1 MKKEEKLKLKI
12 FNFSNPMMKTEMF
25 SLMGDKFRQVLPFE
39 WEFVVDEKE
48 ANVIVW
54 DGVLT
59 KKIAPVLKPLNF
71 RQGRVLIILGEPQ
84 TLIEE
89 NAEVKAF
96 NAQGVE
102 VIQLSGWTILPE
114 EILMALDEAYKKL
127 THV

>member
-1 MKKEEKLKLKI
+1 MSTEKLKLKI
-12 FNFSNPMMKTEMF
+12 FNFSNPMMNTEMF
-25 SLMGDKFRQVLPFE
+25 SLKGDKFLKVLPFE

-54 DGVLT
+54 DGVIT

-71 RQGRVLIILGEPQ
+71 RQGKVLIIMGEPQ

-89 NAEVKAF
+89 NKEVKLF
-96 NAQGVE
+96 NAEGVDA
-102 VIQLSGWTILPE
+102 IQLSGWTVLPE
-114 EILMALDEAYKKL
+114 EILMAFEEAYKKL